1 MKLLESIEAATPS
14 PIESAK
20 EAGLRYVSDD
30 VAGFSRKKVGKEFV
44 FFDKKGNRI
53 TDETQTLRI
62 RRLAIPP
69 AWTDVWISPYANGH
83 LQATGRD
90 ARGRKQ
96 YRYHPEWRHVRDETK
111 YGRMIAFGHALPKI
125 RRRVDADLKLPGLP
139 RNKVLATVVRLLE
152 TTLIRVGNDEY
163 AKSNQS
169 YGLTTMLDSH
179 ARIKG
184 HTVSF
189 HFKGKSGIDH
199 EISVR
204 DPLLARLVKKCQDLP
219 GQEIF
224 AYEGENGEI
233 LDVTSQDVNAY
244 LREVTGQEFTAKDF
258 RTWAGT
264 VLAAVALQQFEECT
278 SSKQAKSNI
287 LRAVEAVAKMLGNTP
302 AICRRCYVHPVVL
315 DSYLAGATISTV
327 RQETAATLRRRLHSL
342 KPEEVAVM
350 MLLEQKL
357 SETPEKP
364 RKSRSARR
372 NTSVEAQKL
381 PASWRAESK
390 QASAA
395 KKPRRPRA
403 SGAKKVRA

>member
-1 MKLLESIEAATPS
+1 MKLLESVEAATPS
-14 PIESAK
+14 PVESAK
-20 EAGLRYVSDD
+20 EAGLRYVNDD
-30 VAGFSRKKVGKEFV
+30 VPGFSRKKAGKNFI
-44 FFDKKGNRI
+44 FHDTHGRKI

-69 AWTDVWISPYANGH
+69 AWTNVWISPHPNGH

-96 YRYHPEWRHVRDETK
+96 YRYHSDWRSVRDETK
-111 YGRMIAFGHALPKI
+111 YSRMIAFGHALPKI
-125 RRRVDADLKLPGLP
+125 RRRIESDLKLPGLP

-163 AKSNQS
+163 AKNNNS

-179 ARIKG
+179 AQIKG

-189 HFKGKSGIDH
+189 RFKGKSGIDH

-244 LREVTGQEFTAKDF
+244 LREITGQEFTAKDF

-264 VLAAVALQQFEECT
+264 VLAAVALQQFEEFT
-278 SSKQAKSNI
+278 SGKQAKSNI

-327 RQETAATLRRRLHSL
+327 RQETATTLRRRLHSL

-357 SETPEKP
+357 RAASETSQPTRSP
-364 RKSRSARR
+364 RRKS
-372 NTSVEAQKL
+372 NEATEQL
-381 PASWRAESK
+381 PTEWRGKGK
-390 QASAA
+390 QTVA
-395 KKPRRPRA
+395 
-403 SGAKKVRA
+403 KVRRQRRARVPKG